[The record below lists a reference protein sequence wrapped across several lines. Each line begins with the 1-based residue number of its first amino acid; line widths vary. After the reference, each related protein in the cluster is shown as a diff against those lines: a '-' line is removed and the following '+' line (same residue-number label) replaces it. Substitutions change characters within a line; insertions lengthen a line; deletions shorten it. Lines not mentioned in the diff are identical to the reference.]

1 MPIRTVGLTPGHRW
15 CGGHRSVKPAVNN
28 GKGAPGLVHGP
39 NSLNATYIRPGH
51 ISDRPRKLA
60 KDLRNGHLEPDQA
73 TLDVAAARA
82 ILNLDFQQ
90 TDKDR
95 MRELLAKA
103 KEGTLTANEK
113 VEIDNYERVGH
124 MLSLM
129 KSKARRSLK
138 GGKVL

>member
-1 MPIRTVGLTPGHRW
+1 MLYEV
-15 CGGHRSVKPAVNN
+15 VKPPSN
-28 GKGAPGLVHGP
+28 GWV
-39 NSLNATYIRPGH
+39 
-51 ISDRPRKLA
+51 
-60 KDLRNGHLEPDQA
+60 LEPDQA

-95 MRELLAKA
+95 MRELLAKP
-103 KEGTLTANEK
+103 KEETLTANEK
-113 VEIDNYERVGH
+113 VEMDNYERVGH